1 MLNLKIKPENI
12 GWLLAFALVALAYF
26 FGLFIDLTGD
36 SALYSAITRQMV
48 ESGDWFNLKISGVP
62 YDQKP
67 HLFFWL
73 AGIGVQLFGYTNF
86 AFKLFP
92 FLYGLAAI
100 YFTYR
105 LGKQLYSVEAGKLA
119 ALFTLTSQ
127 MVFLYFF
134 DFHTDSILQTGVV
147 LALWQLA
154 AYLQTKKSIHFV
166 FSFVGVGLAMM
177 TKGPV
182 GAVLPFF
189 AVLFY
194 LLAQKDFRQIFH
206 PKWILGI
213 AISFLVVSPAL
224 IHLYSSFGLEG
235 LKFFFITNN
244 IGRITGE
251 YAGSSTDYFYYT
263 YNAIWAFLPWT
274 LWSVSAL
281 VMEFTEWLK
290 KKNADANGVFLI
302 GGTLLF
308 IIILSVARGKAPN
321 YFLITIIPFS
331 VLTGKWISG
340 WCSLTEQIQRILG
353 RMQFVFVAF
362 LTVALIFVLWVF
374 RWNSIWLSL
383 LSFILVILFLLTPVI
398 LKTTFRNQLILSSVI
413 LIGSLN
419 LFLNTKVLPG
429 LFRFQGARQVLSIFE
444 RESSEGSQLCNF
456 EVEQYELFFYSKGN
470 VWQIHDW
477 EELKKKMAQPGTW
490 LYTNEVKYNDIL
502 KMNFQIEKVYEIKYR
517 GMNRVNFAFL
527 NPNTREKA
535 LKTNYLIVIG
545 DSTHY

>member
-1 MLNLKIKPENI
+1 MNFERILW
-12 GWLLAFALVALAYF
+12 GCAFGLMGLAYGA
-26 FGLFIDLTGD
+26 GLLIDLTGD

-48 ESGDWFNLKISGVP
+48 ESGDWFNLKINGVP

-73 AGIGVQLFGYTNF
+73 AGIGVRLFGYTNF

-92 FLYGLAAI
+92 FLYGLAGI
-100 YFTYR
+100 YFTYC
-105 LGKQLYSVEAGKLA
+105 LGKQLYSREAGKLA

-182 GAVLPFF
+182 GVVLPFF

-194 LLAQKDFRQIFH
+194 LLVQKDFRQIFH
-206 PKWILGI
+206 LKWIPGI

-224 IHLYSSFGLEG
+224 IHLYNSFGLDG

-244 IGRITGE
+244 VGRITGE

-263 YNAIWAFLPWT
+263 YNALWAFLPWT
-274 LWSVSAL
+274 LWVISAL
-281 VMEFTEWLK
+281 VMEFTEWVK

-308 IIILSVARGKAPN
+308 IIILSIAKGKAPN

-331 VLTGKWISG
+331 VLTGKWIG
-340 WCSLTEQIQRILG
+340 QWNELTQKTRRVLGGSQFIFITFIL
-353 RMQFVFVAF
+353 
-362 LTVALIFVLWVF
+362 TALIFVLWVF
-374 RWNSIWLSL
+374 RWNNLFSNLISL
-383 LSFILVILFLLTPVI
+383 ILFVLLLLIPVI

-419 LFLNTKVLPG
+419 LFLNTKVLPE
-429 LFRFQGARQVLSIFE
+429 LFRFQGARQVLNIFE
-444 RESSEGSQLCNF
+444 RESDEESQLCNF
-456 EVEQYELFFYSKGN
+456 EVEQYELFFYSKKD
-470 VWQIHDW
+470 VEQIDDW
-477 EELKKKMAQPGTW
+477 EELKKKMARSGTW

-517 GMNRVNFAFL
+517 GMNRVNLAFL

-545 DSTHY
+545 DTTH